1 MLAIYCRTSKL
12 REEKYTLETQKA
24 GGLKCAKE
32 LGLDYQFYIDDGIT
46 GTKDEHVRDGLA
58 LLFSDMKKGKIT
70 AVYCFDQARIERNT
84 DIWDVFSIHCLS
96 HDIKFYPAGNFYD
109 LEDPGLRMAA
119 QMMSITNN
127 FFSHQTSI
135 KVKDA
140 NARKAADG
148 KTHGLKA
155 YGFKKGDGNMY
166 EIDENEAKYV
176 RQMFQ
181 MSLDG
186 IGSYRIANH
195 FNNLNIPT
203 KFSGN
208 FKDKGVIKRR
218 NKFTKELVE
227 FQKKDVKWRG
237 NVIADMLKNP
247 IYKGERIWNVHKDKL
262 EIIDGKKVK
271 SKKIVETI
279 IGKVP
284 AIVSEELWESVQ
296 KNFEKNKK
304 ESVGKKAQYHYLL
317 NGLVFCE
324 RCGNKYWGK
333 KRLKGNDNA
342 YKCLSK
348 KYPNPKCDNRGLSL
362 PKLETFVI
370 QFLQNEPITNQV
382 LKNLPKP
389 NRMIDKHIELR
400 NKKKIE
406 LENLSKAIRILSNQL
421 EKSTLIKEVL
431 DKLDS
436 MNKKRKFLINDIA
449 VLDKKIVEEEF
460 NNPSEPEI
468 EERRKKIANVTKLN
482 ADFSDLS
489 KTVFQLVDWISI
501 QYVNDTS
508 PAFFKVKIKL
518 KGQFFID
525 EYKADFHLNK
535 WTQIGCY
542 TSQRDTHYNPIV
554 NLSKTSDFDLID
566 ILKKLEEIGF
576 LGNPPYPKRKATINP
591 RPSQNNNIQ
600 IKESDIYIF
609 D

>member
-46 GTKDEHVRDGLA
+46 GTKDEYVRDGLA

-70 AVYCFDQARIERNT
+70 AVYCFDQSRIERNT

-127 FFSHQTSI
+127 FYTYQTSI

-140 NARKAADG
+140 NARKAAEG

-155 YGFKKGDGNMY
+155 YGFKKGEGNMY
-166 EIDENEAKYV
+166 EINENEAKYV

-195 FNNLNIPT
+195 FNSLNIPT

-208 FKDKGVIKRR
+208 FKDKGEINRR
-218 NKFTKELVE
+218 DKYTKEVVK
-227 FQKKDVKWRG
+227 FKKKDVKWRG
-237 NVIADMLKNP
+237 NVIADILKNP
-247 IYKGERIWNVHKDKL
+247 IYKGERIWNVYKDKTSIV
-262 EIIDGKKVK
+262 EGKKVK
-271 SKKIVETI
+271 SKILVETI

-284 AIVSEELWESVQ
+284 AIVSQELWESVQ
-296 KNFEKNKK
+296 QNFVKNKK

-362 PKLETFVI
+362 PKLETFV
-370 QFLQNEPITNQV
+370 LQYLQRKPLSSSVIKSLPTPITSLDKNKELLEKKQDEYIQISNSI
-382 LKNLPKP
+382 KNLT
-389 NRMIDKHIELR
+389 
-400 NKKKIE
+400 
-406 LENLSKAIRILSNQL
+406 NQL
-421 EKSTLIKEVL
+421 DKSNRIKEVL
-431 DKLDS
+431 DKLTS
-436 MNKKRKFLINDIA
+436 MNNKRQFIAEDIST
-449 VLDKKIVEEEF
+449 LKKKITDEELL
-460 NNPSEPEI
+460 NPNAEI
-468 EERRKKIANVTKLN
+468 IKEGRRKISLLPKLN
-482 ADFSDLS
+482 AEFIEIQ
-489 KTVFQLVDWISI
+489 KTVFELVDWISI
-501 QYVNDTS
+501 EYVNKVK
-508 PAFFKVKIKL
+508 PAFYNVKIKL
-518 KGQFFID
+518 KGLQYID
-525 EYKADFHLNK
+525 EYMVDFHLNEWK
-535 WTQIGCY
+535 QVGYYI
-542 TSQRDTHYNPIV
+542 SKV
-554 NLSKTSDFDLID
+554 NSKGIPAVNISRSSVFDLKE
-566 ILKKLEEIGF
+566 ILRNLRPLSPSEA
-576 LGNPPYPKRKATINP
+576 KRP
-591 RPSQNNNIQ
+591 RFNNYFSL
-600 IKESDIYIF
+600 KDSDIYKF